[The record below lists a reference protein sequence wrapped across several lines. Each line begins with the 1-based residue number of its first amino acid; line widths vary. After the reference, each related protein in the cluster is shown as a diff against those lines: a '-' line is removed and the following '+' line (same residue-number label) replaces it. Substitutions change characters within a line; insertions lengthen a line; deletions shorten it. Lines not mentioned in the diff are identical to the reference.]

1 MLIEPRQAGRGA
13 FLRWSRQA
21 LALIRRGLGFWSGL
35 TLLVCLA
42 IFAGQRTPLVA
53 GVLSLTAFFGSVLV
67 AARLDRSPPANLG
80 DVVEAMRAQ
89 GRSIVAFAAVIAL
102 VGALVWALLLA
113 RPGVAWWNLLYTE
126 RNVVETLAEDWLMS
140 LRQIFVYSAYALG
153 LSYFGLN
160 IPGVTSFFQFPCVA
174 LLGLPFREAY
184 RVSAAAQM
192 KNLGPMLA
200 IGLAFVVLP
209 GLSILAMPP
218 AVPLLYC
225 FLGALCYVA
234 FREIFLG
241 IGENEAVAPVRAP
254 LEARAT
260 SGLR

>member
-1 MLIEPRQAGRGA
+1 MLIEPRQADPRA
-13 FLRWSRQA
+13 LVRWSRQA
-21 LALIRRGLGFWSGL
+21 VQLIRRGLGFWTGM

-42 IFAGQRTPLVA
+42 MFAGQRLPLVS
-53 GVLSLTAFFGSVLV
+53 GVLALTAFFGSIVV
-67 AARLDRSPPANLG
+67 AARLDRPEAVTLS
-80 DVVEAMRAQ
+80 DVLEAMHLH
-89 GRSIVAFAAVIAL
+89 GRSIVAFAAVIAA
-102 VGALVWALLLA
+102 VGALVWVLLLA
-113 RPGVAWWNLLYTE
+113 RPGVPWWNLLYSE
-126 RNVVETLAEDWLMS
+126 RNVVASLSANWFIS

-184 RVSAAAQM
+184 RLSAAAQM

-200 IGLAFVVLP
+200 IGLAFVLLP
-209 GLSILAMPP
+209 GLCILAVPP

-225 FLGALCYVA
+225 FLGALAYVA

-241 IGENEAVAPVRAP
+241 MRENQAVLPARVARRAEA
-254 LEARAT
+254 L
-260 SGLR
+260 